1 MIKRVVGSLA
11 LAGTMAL
18 GAAGTAAA
26 APAPHCTNAS
36 HRIARLQHEET
47 QVSALLTRLE
57 AVTPHGRRQANR
69 LHQEIAA
76 LTRFEAL
83 LTNQVNRL
91 QAQCPT
97 STTTGTGNTG
107 DSGTSGTTGT
117 GTTGTGNSGNGGT
130 TGNTGSS
137 FTGTRST

>member
-1 MIKRVVGSLA
+1 MIKRVVGSVA

-69 LHQEIAA
+69 LRQEIRT
-76 LTRFEAL
+76 LTRVEAQ
-83 LTNQVNRL
+83 LTNEVNRIE
-91 QAQCPT
+91 AQCPT
-97 STTTGTGNTG
+97 S
-107 DSGTSGTTGT
+107 TGT
-117 GTTGTGNSGNGGT
+117 GTTGTTGTTGSTGTGNTGGT